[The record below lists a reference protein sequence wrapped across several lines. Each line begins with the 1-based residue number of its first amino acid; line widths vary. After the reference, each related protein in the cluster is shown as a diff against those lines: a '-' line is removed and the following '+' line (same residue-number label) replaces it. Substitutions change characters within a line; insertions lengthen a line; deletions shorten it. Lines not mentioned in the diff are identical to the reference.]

1 MTIQELIDEA
11 VRLDPKLRIKV
22 YDSIEYAPSRYA
34 LRVDRPLR
42 HTVVSVSHQDHG
54 EGSGEDILLVMRD
67 KLVAD
72 VVPGTTTQHW
82 QVAALIKALDASR
95 DAREI
100 DR

>member
-22 YDSIEYAPSRYA
+22 YDSIEHAPSRPA
-34 LRVDRPLR
+34 LR
-42 HTVVSVSHQDHG
+42 HTMVSVSHQDYG
-54 EGSGEDILLVMRD
+54 EGSSEDILLAMRD
-67 KLVAD
+67 KLVVD

-95 DAREI
+95 HAREG